1 MVATVMRQSLV
12 KYDIFNNN
20 KLRGNK
26 AFKKSNIKQDNLRKL
41 ILTVA
46 TEWNIPHGIPNTK
59 KSKKKKKSKTTKTE
73 TATTTNDNESKAS
86 SSPFIIKPS
95 GSEDYGIFEF
105 GNLRKAT
112 KPLIFKNNQ
121 IICCVGDS
129 VYAPFW
135 PKGTGVK
142 LS

>member
-46 TEWNIPHGIPNTK
+46 TEWNIPHGI
-59 KSKKKKKSKTTKTE
+59 
-73 TATTTNDNESKAS
+73 
-86 SSPFIIKPS
+86 
-95 GSEDYGIFEF
+95 
-105 GNLRKAT
+105 LRKAT